1 MTGETTYILWFR
13 ECSSESLPMVGGK
26 NASLGEMT
34 KAGFQVPPGFAIT
47 TDAYDDFLSNGGIKE
62 KIRQALSRLDVQDVA
77 SIENA
82 SKTLRRLIESVPIP
96 ERIVEAID
104 SAYQNLARECKVT
117 DIPVAIRSSA
127 TAEDLPG
134 ASFAGQQET
143 YLWIRGTDQVL
154 EKFKK
159 CMSSLFTP
167 RAISYRIENGFPH
180 EEVLISVGVQTM
192 VNAKT
197 AGVMFTLNP
206 TNGDRSKIHIEGNW
220 GLGESVVSG
229 EVTPDVYLVDKVA
242 LEILKRIIGSKTVEY
257 VIDPDAQEMLC
268 RDVPPERQNIR
279 CVSDEELME
288 LTRIGKLIERH
299 YGIPQDIE
307 WAFDNNLPFPDNMMI
322 LQSRPET
329 VWTRK
334 KREPVLTPRA
344 NLLEMMVDRLK
355 EGRRIKSA

>member
-1 MTGETTYILWFR
+1 MSAETTYILWFR

-34 KAGFQVPPGFAIT
+34 TAGFPVPPGFAIT
-47 TDAYDDFLSNGGIKE
+47 TDAYDDFLNKGGIKE
-62 KIRQALSRLDVQDVA
+62 RIQQALSRAEVQDVA
-77 SIENA
+77 SMENA
-82 SKTLRRLIESVPIP
+82 SKTVRQLIESVPIP

-104 SAYQNLARECKVT
+104 SAYQNLARECNAA
-117 DIPVAIRSSA
+117 DLPVAIRSSA

-143 YLWIRGTDQVL
+143 YLWIRGPDQVF

-180 EEVLISVGVQTM
+180 EEVLISVGVQKM

-220 GLGESVVSG
+220 GLGESVVCG
-229 EVTPDVYLVDKVA
+229 EVVPDVYLVDKVA
-242 LEILKRIIGSKTVEY
+242 LEILKRIIGSKTAEY
-257 VIDPDAQEMLC
+257 VIDPGTHQVLRRE
-268 RDVPPERQNIR
+268 VPSERQNIP
-279 CVSDEELME
+279 CVTDEELME

-299 YGIPQDIE
+299 YGMPQDIE
-307 WAFDNNLPFPDNMMI
+307 WAFDDNLPFPDNMMI

-329 VWTRK
+329 VWSQK

-344 NLLEMMVDRLK
+344 SLLEMMVDRLK
-355 EGRRIKSA
+355 EGRRLR